1 MGVPSIASGISF
13 IDLNFCDTPRAIATG
28 VYTSDTGVALID
40 PGPGSCVDALRADL
54 ARQGIAFKD
63 IRSIL
68 LTHIHLDHAGATGLL
83 VRDNPAIKVFVHE
96 KGAPHVIDPSKLVNS
111 ANQLWGVEGVARLWG
126 PVIPVPE
133 SNLTVLRG
141 GERIS
146 AASSTFDVQY
156 TPGHASHH
164 VSYFDDATGIAW
176 VGDTGGLRFGQ
187 TLFTLPP
194 TPPPD
199 IDLDAW
205 AGSLVKIRAWKP
217 ETVFITHFGPYGAA
231 REHLDQFEVSLRE
244 VAAMARRALEGDEP
258 DEAKYA
264 KFKSG
269 VEEYIRRSVPE
280 SETRPLEHVGPI
292 EFNWRGLARYWRKR
306 ASVVSGLNP
315 RKPLEL
321 TN

>member
-1 MGVPSIASGISF
+1 MTSISPGISY
-13 IDLNFCDTPRAIATG
+13 IDLNFCGFPKAIATG
-28 VYTSDTGVALID
+28 VYAGGGVSLID
-40 PGPGSCVDALRADL
+40 PGPGSSLDTLRSGL
-54 ARQGIAFKD
+54 AGQGIDVKD
-63 IRSIL
+63 IQSIL
-68 LTHIHLDHAGATGLL
+68 LTHIHLDHAGVTGLL
-83 VRDNPAIKVFVHE
+83 VKENPKIKVFVHE

-141 GERIS
+141 GERIG
-146 AASSTFDVQY
+146 ASERMFDVQY

-164 VSYFDDATGIAW
+164 VSYFDAASGIAW
-176 VGDTGGLRFGQ
+176 VGDTGGLRFGP

-199 IDLDAW
+199 IDLEAW
-205 AGSLVKIRAWKP
+205 AGSVKKIRAWKP

-231 REHLDQFEVSLRE
+231 GDHLDRFEASLRD
-244 VAAMARRALEGDEP
+244 VAEMARRALEGDDP

-264 KFKSG
+264 KFKSE
-269 VEEYIRRSVPE
+269 VEAYILRAVPL
-280 SETRPLEHVGPI
+280 SEVAPMEHVGPL

-306 ASVVSGLNP
+306 A
-315 RKPLEL
+315 
-321 TN
+321 TA

>member
-1 MGVPSIASGISF
+1 VPSVTSSVSY

-28 VYTSDTGVALID
+28 VYTGDAGVALID
-40 PGPGSCVDALRADL
+40 PGPGSCLATLRADL
-54 ARQGIAFKD
+54 ARQGIAIKD
-63 IRSIL
+63 IQSIL

-83 VRDNPAIKVFVHE
+83 VKENPAINVFVHE

-133 SNLTVLRG
+133 PNLTVLRG

-176 VGDTGGLRFGQ
+176 VGDTGGLRFGP

-199 IDLDAW
+199 IDLEAW
-205 AGSLVKIRAWKP
+205 AASLAKIRAWKP
-217 ETVFITHFGPYGAA
+217 DTLFITHFGPYGGA
-231 REHLDQFEVSLRE
+231 REHLDRFEVSLGE
-244 VAAMARRALEGDEP
+244 VAEMARHALEGDEP
-258 DEAKYA
+258 EEAKYA
-264 KFKSG
+264 KFKLA
-269 VEEYIRRSVPE
+269 VDEYIRRSVPE
-280 SETRPLEHVGPI
+280 RETRPLEHVGPI

-306 ASVVSGLNP
+306 SSPAA
-315 RKPLEL
+315 R
-321 TN
+321 